1 MRRSSV
7 GPFRSRLDFQPEKAS
22 SRGIGTMEPLR
33 MIQGP
38 HRSYDERL
46 TMEAWENLL
55 SGKEFSPRPLRF
67 DCPFLGSLPVL

>member
-1 MRRSSV
+1 
-7 GPFRSRLDFQPEKAS
+7 
-22 SRGIGTMEPLR
+22 

-55 SGKEFSPRPLRF
+55 SGKEFSACAALRL
-67 DCPFLGSLPVL
+67 DCPFLGSLPVF